1 MTWLKMVP
9 LLWLHHISF
18 LDIPPVPPF
27 HFLWFSTCLA
37 LSLSLQPL
45 LSGTNPHPIVMSHI
59 GVVRCTLELCL
70 CSKPA
75 SGWVVGEDLAVWWG
89 LCVCEKLCRL
99 LLGVL

>member
-1 MTWLKMVP
+1 MTWLKKVP

-18 LDIPPVPPF
+18 LDIPPVPLF

-59 GVVRCTLELCL
+59 GVVRCTLELCVANQLLVGWWEKIWL
-70 CSKPA
+70 C
-75 SGWVVGEDLAVWWG
+75 GGV
-89 LCVCEKLCRL
+89 CVSVRSCAGCC
-99 LLGVL
+99 